1 MQRINISKNIKL
13 DPLEQSLCLR
23 YAEILELRKAIRK
36 ERSTLAS
43 KKPKLNDAKRIQ
55 IHGK

>member
-13 DPLEQSLCLR
+13 DPIERSLCLR

-43 KKPKLNDAKRIQ
+43 KKPKSNDTKRVH
-55 IHGK
+55 IHVK